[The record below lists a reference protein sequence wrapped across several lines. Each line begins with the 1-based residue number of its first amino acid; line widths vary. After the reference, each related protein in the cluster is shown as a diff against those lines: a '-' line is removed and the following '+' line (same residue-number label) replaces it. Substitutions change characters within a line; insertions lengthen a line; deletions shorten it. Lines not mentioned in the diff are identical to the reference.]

1 MSRRRN
7 SRGKRAEAG
16 LALALTLVG
25 APAAAAPAELSFVQG
40 AWVLEGSRC
49 EATFFRQGASVQ
61 FIRKG
66 ATKREGVLIKGDRVE
81 DSRMRCTI
89 VKSNAEADRYYLHLS
104 CFSGLLVS
112 KLAFSLRRVDED
124 TVARTITGFPEDE
137 IRLRRCRL

>member
-1 MSRRRN
+1 M
-7 SRGKRAEAG
+7 RAEPA
-16 LALALTLVG
+16 LALAFMLGG
-25 APAAAAPAELSFVQG
+25 APVRAAPAELSFLQG

-49 EATFFRQGASVQ
+49 EATFFRQGTSIQ
-61 FIRKG
+61 FTRRG
-66 ATKREGVLIKGDRVE
+66 ATKREGVLVKGDRVE

-89 VKSNAEADRYYLHLS
+89 AKSKADGGRQDLLLS

-112 KLAFSLRRVDED
+112 KFAFSLRRVDED